1 MECWEGKRPLP
12 QEYRLHSNRWA
23 SAVSTGRWIVAIC
36 LIAATLSLLICLLA
50 WAICILPRSSL
61 GPDDFK
67 YVWSLGV
74 GKISPYTLISIWDVP
89 SAGDAAVVCPVLLT
103 NLPQAVFSFLYLL
116 LNGIMT
122 AMVATREWT
131 KYADAIP
138 KALRVSFPKRGQ
150 RSTFFLQLPYRY
162 NLPLII
168 SSVLMHWLISQSFF
182 MVQMIE
188 IRSWESQ
195 EDQEDIEVTDIT
207 TTAGYSPMA
216 MFLAGIVLLIVI
228 STIAR
233 LGGFTFKEGMPLTGS
248 CSVGIAAA
256 CHMCEKTSSRR
267 PVSWGVVIPAN
278 RTPDGVGHCS
288 FSNKR
293 VDLPEPESRYA

>member
-1 MECWEGKRPLP
+1 
-12 QEYRLHSNRWA
+12 
-23 SAVSTGRWIVAIC
+23 
-36 LIAATLSLLICLLA
+36 
-50 WAICILPRSSL
+50 
-61 GPDDFK
+61 
-67 YVWSLGV
+67 
-74 GKISPYTLISIWDVP
+74 
-89 SAGDAAVVCPVLLT
+89 
-103 NLPQAVFSFLYLL
+103 
-116 LNGIMT
+116 
-122 AMVATREWT
+122 
-131 KYADAIP
+131 
-138 KALRVSFPKRGQ
+138 
-150 RSTFFLQLPYRY
+150 
-162 NLPLII
+162 
-168 SSVLMHWLISQSFF
+168 MHWLISQSFF

-188 IRSWESQ
+188 IRTWESQ

-233 LGGFTFKEGMPLTGS
+233 LGGFRFKEGMPLTGS